1 MTEQPNTLPAP
12 DGTVETA
19 AMRLASLSGD
29 LLGESID
36 PEYGTPHQ
44 QERQR
49 DDQGRFAKQRDGEGI
64 EPQSDAEAAPSD
76 DDTQD
81 EAQQAQPGDD
91 EEQYVE
97 IPGEEGQEPTKLA
110 LSELVK
116 AHQELASLNAGKA
129 EILQRVEQEAV
140 KAQSERIGAL
150 DNYLRQTAQQMQMFL
165 QLAATDYQ
173 PDYELKNPDS
183 PRYNPDEFHRQ
194 EYEAYQLQRRIAEVQ
209 QGLQRAEGQRKALEE
224 HQKAERINAEW
235 AKLEAARPELRDPA
249 KADAWVTGLRGDL
262 AKYYGMD
269 AEALKEL
276 VVDHKFFLAA
286 EDAIKFRK
294 AQEKAPEVKK
304 AIEAKP
310 KLVNGRPPVPA
321 KQREAKAGNEARE
334 ALKKTGKVEAAAK
347 LFERFA

>member
-1 MTEQPNTLPAP
+1 MTEQTSPLPAP

-19 AMRLASLSGD
+19 AMRLANLSGD
-29 LLGESID
+29 VLGENVD

-44 QERQR
+44 QERPR
-49 DDQGRFAKQRDGEGI
+49 DDQGRFKQRDGDGV

-81 EAQQAQPGDD
+81 EAQEAQPGDD

-150 DNYLRQTAQQMQMFL
+150 DNYLRQTAQQMQTFL
-165 QLAATDYQ
+165 QLAAIDFA
-173 PDYELKNPDS
+173 PDVELLNPNN
-183 PRYNPDEFHRQ
+183 PNYNPDEYHRQ
-194 EYEAYQLQRRIAEVQ
+194 VYEAQGLQRRINEVR
-209 QGLQRAEGQRKALEE
+209 QGLEKAEGQRKALEE

-286 EDAIKFRK
+286 EDAVKFRK

-321 KQREAKAGNEARE
+321 KQREAKAGNDARE